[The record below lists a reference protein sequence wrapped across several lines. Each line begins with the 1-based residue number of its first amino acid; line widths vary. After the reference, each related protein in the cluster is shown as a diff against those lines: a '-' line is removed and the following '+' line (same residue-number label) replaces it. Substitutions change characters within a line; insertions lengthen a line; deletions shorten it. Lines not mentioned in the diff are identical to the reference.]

1 MNDFI
6 NPILHGPQRH
16 SCMACHRGRLACKGR
31 GHLSF
36 GTASISLFLSVSWIT
51 YGLLHDEY
59 ILVVANGVIMA
70 MMALIVV
77 MQCIKGTSRIEGKV
91 IVIDE
96 VIHEETKDVEMGE
109 NTKDEKKSNDKGHQ
123 RLPSEWRCESC
134 RTRPRSMP
142 QASEP
147 AEFEEMLPDDAG
159 QSSG

>member
-1 MNDFI
+1 MDPKDIPAWLATAASCVLFM
-6 NPILHGPQRH
+6 PQL
-16 SCMACHRGRLACKGR
+16 RLACKGR

-96 VIHEETKDVEMGE
+96 ETKDVEMGE
-109 NTKDEKKSNDKGHQ
+109 NTKEKKSSGGHQ